1 MLSCNIVNYLSK
13 RCGVVVI
20 TTAKLH
26 STKHEIS
33 FCMSEIP
40 DGEELWQWSWLE
52 IRLNAIHRS
61 IIPQKQFIIIKCQS
75 EQYIIIIIII
85 TVSIT
90 VPGESRVHYK
100 GKRKSGKIFK
110 IWKRTWGRSVYG
122 KCDSCGCGC
131 TQKHHKEAGWMVSKI
146 KYRIDYSTIT
156 EDNAVRNS

>member
-20 TTAKLH
+20 TTAKFH
-26 STKHEIS
+26 STKHEIR
-33 FCMSEIP
+33 FCLSEIP
-40 DGEELWQWSWLE
+40 DGEELWQWSRLE
-52 IRLNAIHRS
+52 VRLNSIHRS
-61 IIPQKQFIIIKCQS
+61 IIPQKQFIIVKRQS
-75 EQYIIIIIII
+75 ERYIIIIII
-85 TVSIT
+85 TVSIA

-110 IWKRTWGRSVYG
+110 IWKGKWRRSGYG
-122 KCDSCGCGC
+122 KCDSYGCGC
-131 TQKHHKEAGWMVSKI
+131 TQKHQKEAGWMVSKI